1 MAKIKRNKKYIIS
14 LILIILGIILIVY
27 KYYPYYYE
35 NKQEI
40 QESNKYIE
48 NNSLNKDIKSDFK
61 TKASLEDKDYIGVLE
76 IPAISFKRRLV
87 NPESKRNNVNYNI
100 QILDNSDMPNV
111 ENGLLIVAGHSGN
124 SKVSYFNNLF
134 KVNNNDI
141 INIYFSNKKYVYK
154 ITNIYTET
162 KRGTISIKRNKNKST
177 LVLTTC
183 SKVSK
188 DKQLVVISELVNSES
203 F

>member
-76 IPAISFKRRLV
+76 IPTISFKRRLV